1 VIGGL
6 VADRILGERRTV
18 VIGGLLMAAGH
29 FMMAFEALF
38 LPALACLILGVGA
51 FKPNISTQVGAFY
64 STDDQ
69 RRSRGYAIFYV
80 GIDIGAFLA
89 PLVCGTL
96 AVAYGWHTGFAAAG
110 VGMLISLGIYL
121 HGLPSLPPGRP
132 LQHEKNAPH
141 VPLSHIERRSVP
153 ALCLIILCVRLF
165 WAAYDQQGNTIVLW
179 AEDYTDCVIDLGFW
193 RGVRRL
199 GRALMNRGSPL
210 PPKADKPDST

>member
-1 VIGGL
+1 
-6 VADRILGERRTV
+6 
-18 VIGGLLMAAGH
+18 
-29 FMMAFEALF
+29 
-38 LPALACLILGVGA
+38 
-51 FKPNISTQVGAFY
+51 
-64 STDDQ
+64 
-69 RRSRGYAIFYV
+69 
-80 GIDIGAFLA
+80 
-89 PLVCGTL
+89 
-96 AVAYGWHTGFAAAG
+96 
-110 VGMLISLGIYL
+110 MLISLGIYL

-179 AEDYTDCVIDLGFW
+179 AEDYTDRVIDLGFW